1 MEFNLEM
8 LFLDLMKAGVLI
20 FIGHLLRSKLKLLQ
34 NLYIPSSLV
43 AGFLGLAIGPY
54 GLGILNFSSQMGNY
68 TSVLMVVVFSSIAYG
83 SFSCIKN
90 SGAALGDL
98 KEAKGDRLKRILG
111 LYVYRSITS
120 ISIYCIPILV
130 GVFLINKF
138 IMELPPGFTILV
150 GGGFVGGHG
159 TNAAFG
165 SAITEMTGW
174 GAATDVGM
182 TFATIGILVG
192 LIGGI
197 ILIKNA
203 TNKRYTQY
211 VDRFDELPEDFKT
224 GFMSDNSNQPFGRE
238 TVSPIALDP
247 LAWSFLM
254 IIIPGGLAFATIG
267 YVRMVLSTMPT
278 YLWAFL
284 LSILFIQFFKYSGI
298 GKYVDKRSIQRIGGT
313 ATDFLVFFG
322 VAGIKLEIV
331 MKFAV
336 PIIILAALALITL
349 LISMYFIGPRLNKQ
363 TWFERCIFVYG
374 YCTGVYAIGLT
385 LLRIV
390 DPEGKS
396 QTLEDVAVTSPIDF
410 VEYYILLF
418 GPVLVSTGKTTTFL
432 SVLGLMFVGSILA
445 AFILKLWVPPQKSR
459 LNDNDLE
466 R

>member
-1 MEFNLEM
+1 MDFNIEI

-20 FIGHLLRSKLKLLQ
+20 FIGHLLRSKVKLLQ

-43 AGFLGLAIGPY
+43 AGFLGLALGPY
-54 GLGILNFSSQMGNY
+54 GIGILNFSSHMGDY
-68 TSVLMVVVFSSIAYG
+68 TSALMVIVFSSIAYG
-83 SFSCIKN
+83 SFSCVKN
-90 SGAALGDL
+90 SGAALGGL

-111 LYVYRSITS
+111 LYIYRCITS
-120 ISIYCIPILV
+120 ISIYCVPILA
-130 GVFLINKF
+130 GIFIIDKF
-138 IMELPPGFTILV
+138 IMELPAGFTILV

-174 GAATDVGM
+174 EAATDVGM

-211 VDRFDELPEDFKT
+211 VDKFDQLPEEFKT
-224 GFMSDNSNQPFGRE
+224 GFMGDNSNQPFGRE

-254 IIIPGGLAFATIG
+254 IIIPAGLAYATIG
-267 YVRMVLSTMPT
+267 YVRTILSTMPT
-278 YLWAFL
+278 YLWSFL
-284 LSILFIQFFKYSGI
+284 LSILFIQFFKYSGL
-298 GKYVDKRSIQRIGGT
+298 GKYVDRRSIQRLGGT

-336 PIIILAALALITL
+336 PIIILAALALTAL
-349 LISMYFIGPRLNKQ
+349 LISMNFIGPRLNKH

-410 VEYYILLF
+410 IEYYILLL
-418 GPVLVSTGKTTTFL
+418 GPVLVSTGKTMTFL
-432 SVLGLMFVGSILA
+432 SVLGLMFVGSVVV
-445 AFILKLWVPPQKSR
+445 AFILRLWSPPQKER
-459 LNDNDLE
+459 LNDIELE
-466 R
+466 K

>member
-1 MEFNLEM
+1 MEFNIEV
-8 LFLDLMKAGVLI
+8 LFLDLMKAGILI
-20 FIGHLLRSKLKLLQ
+20 LLGHLLRSKVKLLQ

-43 AGFLGLAIGPY
+43 AGFLGLALGPY
-54 GLGILNFSSQMGNY
+54 GVGILKFSSHMGSY
-68 TSVLMVVVFSSIAYG
+68 TSALMVIVFSSIAYG

-90 SGAALGDL
+90 NNTLVEL

-111 LYVYRSITS
+111 LYIYRSLTS
-120 ISIYCIPILV
+120 IAIYCIPILV
-130 GVFLINKF
+130 GIFIIDKF
-138 IMELPPGFTILV
+138 VMELPAGFTILV

-174 GAATDVGM
+174 EAATDVGM

-203 TNKRYTQY
+203 TNKRYTRY
-211 VDRFDELPEDFKT
+211 VDRFDQLPEEFKT
-224 GFMSDNSNQPFGRE
+224 GFMGDNSKQTFGRE

-254 IIIPGGLAFATIG
+254 IIIPAGLAYATIG
-267 YVRMVLSTMPT
+267 YVRIVLSTMPT
-278 YLWAFL
+278 YLWSFL
-284 LSILFIQFFKYSGI
+284 LAILFIQIFKYSGL
-298 GKYVDKRSIQRIGGT
+298 GKYVDKRSIQRLGGT

-331 MKFAV
+331 MKFAI
-336 PIIILAALALITL
+336 PIIILASLALLSL
-349 LISMYFIGPRLNKQ
+349 LISMNFIGPRLNKQ
-363 TWFERCIFVYG
+363 NWFERCIFVYG

-396 QTLEDVAVTSPIDF
+396 QTLEDVAITSPIDF
-410 VEYYILLF
+410 VEYYILLL
-418 GPVLVSTGKTTTFL
+418 GPVLVSTGKVMTFL
-432 SVLGLMFVGSILA
+432 SVLGMMFVVSIIV
-445 AFILKLWVPPQKSR
+445 AFILKLWTPSQKEN
-459 LNDNDLE
+459 LK
-466 R
+466 